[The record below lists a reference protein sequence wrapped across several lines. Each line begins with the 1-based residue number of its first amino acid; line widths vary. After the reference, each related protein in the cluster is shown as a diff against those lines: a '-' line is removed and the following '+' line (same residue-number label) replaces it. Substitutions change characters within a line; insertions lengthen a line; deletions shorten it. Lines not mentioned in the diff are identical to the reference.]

1 MNCAEVEQQ
10 LDDYLDLPENSP
22 AGLDERAAAAIALHV
37 QGCPVCAAELE
48 QRQLLRDDLRTL
60 EAPAPAADFLQ
71 RAVAT
76 AVAAEE
82 VGSGAETTNRRRDD
96 ALDSQPG
103 RRPMTL
109 ITGLAAALVGALLI
123 GTLLVSRPDQAPEPG
138 IPGIHLATDT
148 VTPVKLAFSSET
160 ALADAR
166 LSLSLPVG
174 VELVGYDG
182 QSDLSWNTDLE
193 EGTNVLRLPLV
204 GRVAASDVL
213 VATLEH
219 PSGSKTFRLQVTVN

>member
-1 MNCAEVEQQ
+1 
-10 LDDYLDLPENSP
+10 
-22 AGLDERAAAAIALHV
+22 
-37 QGCPVCAAELE
+37 
-48 QRQLLRDDLRTL
+48 
-60 EAPAPAADFLQ
+60 
-71 RAVAT
+71 
-76 AVAAEE
+76 
-82 VGSGAETTNRRRDD
+82 
-96 ALDSQPG
+96 
-103 RRPMTL
+103 MTL
-109 ITGLAAALVGALLI
+109 ITGLAAALIGALLI
-123 GTLLVSRPDQAPEPG
+123 GTLLVSNPDQAPEPG
-138 IPGIHLATDT
+138 IPGIHLATDM

-166 LSLSLPVG
+166 LSLSLPIG

-182 QSDLSWNTDLE
+182 QSDLSWQTDLE